1 MKLQYFLLTAVV
13 QKQIKKTKYSH
24 CIDFNKQIWAWFL
37 NNNIYFCRY
46 IRKTT
51 EIMNL
56 LKKKFILIFST
67 ILLITIAQA
76 QKMPQPVVINGTITD
91 KGYYKQI
98 YLDTL
103 NGQNPWIYVSSAID
117 DNGSF
122 KLIAPITATDIFR
135 LRLDDKN
142 YMMVILTPGETITLK
157 TVGSKLGGDA
167 AIEGSFHTQL
177 LYNAMNAS
185 QLYESRKVS
194 LNQQYNQ
201 IQVSPKRDSLSVIII
216 KQFRENDSLQKAALK
231 AQMEKNPA
239 SLAWLFFQDKF
250 DMTNDFDIIDKTEA
264 ATYKAYPENTF
275 AKQYH
280 QQVEVERKTAIG
292 ASAPEIV
299 LTDPDG
305 KIRKLSSL
313 KGKVVLIDF
322 WASWCGPC
330 RKENPNVVAMYGKY
344 HDKGF
349 EIYSVSL
356 DKDRSSWLAAIAKDN
371 LIWPDHV
378 SDLKYWKS
386 EGAAAYG
393 VTSIPFTVLVDKKGK
408 IVAKKLRGD
417 ELENKVKELCK

>member
-1 MKLQYFLLTAVV
+1 M
-13 QKQIKKTKYSH
+13 I
-24 CIDFNKQIWAWFL
+24 
-37 NNNIYFCRY
+37 
-46 IRKTT
+46 
-51 EIMNL
+51 L
-56 LKKKFILIFST
+56 LKNKFFLIVISTLFYTFS
-67 ILLITIAQA
+67 QA
-76 QKMPQPVVINGTITD
+76 QKAPQPLVINGTITE
-91 KGYYKQI
+91 KGNYKQI
-98 YLDTL
+98 FLDTL

-117 DNGSF
+117 ENGSF

-142 YMMVILTPGETITLK
+142 YMMLILAPGETITLK
-157 TVGSKLGGDA
+157 TVGGKLGGDA

-185 QLYESRKVS
+185 QLYESRKAS
-194 LNQQYNQ
+194 LNQQYNE
-201 IQVSPKRDSLSVIII
+201 IQSSPKRDSLSAIII
-216 KQFRENDSLQKAALK
+216 RQFRENDSLQKAALK

-264 ATYKAYPENTF
+264 ATFKAYPENSF
-275 AKQYH
+275 VQQYH

-292 ASAPEIV
+292 ATAPEIA
-299 LTDPDG
+299 LTDTDG

-330 RKENPNVVAMYGKY
+330 RKENPNVVAMYNEY

-349 EIYSVSL
+349 EIFSVSL
-356 DKDRSSWLAAIAKDN
+356 DKDRESWLAAIAKDN

-386 EGAAAYG
+386 AGAATYG
-393 VTSIPFTVLVDKKGK
+393 VTSIPFTVLIDKKGK

-417 ELENKVKELCK
+417 ELENKVMELCK

>member
-1 MKLQYFLLTAVV
+1 M
-13 QKQIKKTKYSH
+13 I
-24 CIDFNKQIWAWFL
+24 
-37 NNNIYFCRY
+37 
-46 IRKTT
+46 
-51 EIMNL
+51 L
-56 LKKKFILIFST
+56 LKNKFFLIVLFTLFYTFS
-67 ILLITIAQA
+67 QA
-76 QKMPQPVVINGTITD
+76 QKTPQPLVINGTITE
-91 KGYYKQI
+91 KGAYKQI

-117 DNGSF
+117 ENGSF

-157 TVGSKLGGDA
+157 TVGGKLGGDA
-167 AIEGSFHTQL
+167 TIEGSFHTQL
-177 LYNAMNAS
+177 LYKAMNES
-185 QLYESRKVS
+185 QLFESRKAS
-194 LNQQYNQ
+194 LNKQYNE
-201 IQVSPKRDSLSVIII
+201 IQSSPKRDSLSAIIFS
-216 KQFRENDSLQKAALK
+216 QFRENDSLQKVALR

-250 DMTNDFDIIDKTEA
+250 DMTNDFDIIDKTES
-264 ATYKAYPENTF
+264 ATFKAYPENAF
-275 AKQYH
+275 VKQYH

-292 ASAPEIV
+292 AAAPEIA

-356 DKDRSSWLAAIAKDN
+356 DKDRSSWLAAIDKDN

-393 VTSIPFTVLVDKKGK
+393 VTSIPFTVLIDKKGK

-417 ELENKVKELCK
+417 ELENKVMELCK